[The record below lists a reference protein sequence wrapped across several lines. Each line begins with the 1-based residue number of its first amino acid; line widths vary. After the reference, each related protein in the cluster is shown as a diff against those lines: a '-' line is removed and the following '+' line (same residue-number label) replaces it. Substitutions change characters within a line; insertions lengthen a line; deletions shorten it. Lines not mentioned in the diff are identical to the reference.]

1 MKIQPVGNS
10 DRFGRR
16 AIDIISHGYRIKSSV
31 ATNFQRWATERL
43 KAEQEYRKYQVET
56 LSPVE
61 EAYLETIRET
71 EKLAKGKA
79 RECVWM
85 ERKNNIAARLLDAK
99 IFQIKIMQILR

>member
-16 AIDIISHGYRIKSSV
+16 AIDIISLGYRIKSSI
-31 ATNFQRWATERL
+31 ATNFRRWATELL

-61 EAYLETIRET
+61 EAYLETIREA
-71 EKLAKGKA
+71 EKPAKGKA
-79 RECVWM
+79 RE
-85 ERKNNIAARLLDAK
+85 
-99 IFQIKIMQILR
+99 